1 MEQDPNF
8 WTSIN
13 SLQKELKGN
22 FSIVRVLAA
31 EALLKNRSED
41 VFEIYQVLAEKL
53 FNEGGKIV
61 KDRVLRSLLSLS
73 RIDPSKSVSMPNAV
87 VKNGLYFWVLKN
99 LKEELFWQAIHA
111 HIYQLMSLKDSE
123 TSGDYYSGDILSD
136 YSLRCLRIDDPDF
149 QKFQN
154 FFEDFANSTSLVQ
167 NDFASK
173 FFLKFKNLEK
183 LSLILKNILNILKFD
198 DHRMIPSMKLI
209 VKIIEEHISLCET
222 LKNEAFLFW
231 PNSYDSEERIFLKLR
246 ISSDIMI
253 HDEVMTSEKTSL
265 IKHVNMLFPK
275 SKGRILLA
283 IAIKSELEKIT
294 KDFSKDVIFETILDF
309 KRIPLHC
316 RPFVKDQIED
326 LELSEKLAK
335 FILEL
340 SNPNTELITF
350 VVESLIHQETVQ
362 EKYGFFFVDLI
373 SRTSNKELLSLLKRQ
388 IASYNKF
395 SKNSNEMKIFIDAM
409 RTSGSENLEQFAEKL
424 LCENLLKESNQSF
437 YPQRLPVTKE
447 VEDVKILS
455 KEIVKQNLIV
465 SEKTDDASEN
475 KELDELSQTAL
486 SSFLKG
492 DLGFF

>member
-388 IASYNKF
+388 IASYIKF

-409 RTSGSENLEQFAEKL
+409 RTSGSGNLEQFAEKL